1 MVKNQIYLDDYKN
14 YINQI
19 EKKNNCLVI
28 LDPPYDEWKNV
39 KKIKAETI
47 IAFCSPQSR
56 HFVEKIYGFPRT
68 EIVWYFKDGRWVSNN
83 LPRIT
88 HNYIYV
94 YGKTNSAFVG
104 CEQETKPQKKGF
116 GAIGKDGKKELGKRT
131 YYPKK
136 NKQLNS
142 VIEFP
147 RNMRSYGS
155 WSKPKDMF
163 KQLIN
168 WINPP
173 FVYDCFA
180 GSGSVGVACY
190 ELNINYSG
198 IEINDEI
205 YNIAKKRL
213 DNLTIQMRQEN
224 LIIEEEFKAW

>member
-1 MVKNQIYLDDYKN
+1 
-14 YINQI
+14 
-19 EKKNNCLVI
+19 
-28 LDPPYDEWKNV
+28 
-39 KKIKAETI
+39 
-47 IAFCSPQSR
+47 
-56 HFVEKIYGFPRT
+56 
-68 EIVWYFKDGRWVSNN
+68 
-83 LPRIT
+83 
-88 HNYIYV
+88 
-94 YGKTNSAFVG
+94 
-104 CEQETKPQKKGF
+104 
-116 GAIGKDGKKELGKRT
+116 
-131 YYPKK
+131 
-136 NKQLNS
+136 
-142 VIEFP
+142 
-147 RNMRSYGS
+147 MRSYGS